1 MVNSSADMAME
12 DWPARDA
19 VRVIA
24 AGGAK
29 AVSAHE
35 AVTSMCPR
43 GCVWGGLRRC
53 NGILLT
59 AESKGGGL
67 FVQISAEIRC
77 LWSKGNYQTSP
88 CVEAALS
95 CRSESTV
102 GGVLQRPTI

>member
-59 AESKGGGL
+59 AESKGKWSFRPDLGGDPL
-67 FVQISAEIRC
+67 FVEQGELPNLPLC
-77 LWSKGNYQTSP
+77 
-88 CVEAALS
+88 
-95 CRSESTV
+95 
-102 GGVLQRPTI
+102 GGGSLV